1 MVPAPMTV
9 ALRAID
15 QSQGSERAFRLQLP
29 ETLKTLKTLIQIA
42 RIQSVE
48 SSNAIENVTA
58 PHARVVELVEDKTTP
73 ENRSEAEIAGYR
85 AVLDTIHASAQQIPF
100 KPSVVEQLHRD
111 LYQFT
116 SVPAGHWKTVEN
128 SIEEVRA
135 DGTQFVRFRTVSAA
149 ETPAAMEELHERF
162 ARATRS
168 ADYHPLLLAGC
179 YVFDFLAIHPFRDG
193 NGRLGRL
200 LTLLLLYQA
209 SYEVGRF
216 VSLERLVQ
224 ESSETYYDARREAGI
239 GWHTDEH
246 DITPW
251 LEYLLGIIAAAYKE
265 FESRVGVIAGR
276 GSKREAIRQFVRQ
289 SIADEF
295 TVADVRRAAPAASQS
310 YISKTLAKMRD
321 EGLIEPNG
329 TGTSARWRRLRK
341 YF

>member
-1 MVPAPMTV
+1 MTV

-15 QSQGSERAFRLQLP
+15 QSQGSERAFSLQHP
-29 ETLKTLKTLIQIA
+29 EALKTLIQIA

-48 SSNAIENVTA
+48 SSNAIEDVTA
-58 PHARVVELVEDKTTP
+58 PHARVVELVEQKTTP

-85 AVLDTIHASAQQIPF
+85 SVLDTIHASALRIPF
-100 KPSVVEQLHRD
+100 KPSVIEQLHRD

-116 SVPAGHWKTVEN
+116 GVPAGRWKSVDN
-128 SIEEVRA
+128 SIEEARP
-135 DGTQFVRFRTVSAA
+135 DGTSFVRFRTVPAA
-149 ETPAAMEELHERF
+149 ETAAAMAELHERF
-162 ARATRS
+162 ERASRS
-168 ADYHPLLLAGC
+168 GDYHPLLLAGC

-193 NGRLGRL
+193 NGRIGRL

-209 SYEVGRF
+209 GYEVGRY

-224 ESSETYYDARREAGI
+224 ESSTTYYEALYQTGI

-251 LEYLLGIIAAAYKE
+251 LNYFLGIVTAAYNE
-265 FESRVGVIAGR
+265 FESRVGAVDGR
-276 GSKREAIRQFVRQ
+276 GSKREAIRQFVRE

-310 YISKTLAKMRD
+310 YISKTLARMRD
-321 EGLIEPNG
+321 EGLIKPIG
-329 TGTSARWRRLRK
+329 TGKSARWRRIRSD
-341 YF
+341 F